1 MHAIVL
7 SIGDELVL
15 GHTVDSNA
23 AYLSARL
30 ARMGIPTL
38 LHHTVADDF
47 DVIVETIVD
56 AAKRADLV
64 LITGGLGP
72 TEDDLTREAIA
83 RAMGVEQRLHDDSLR
98 MIEAFFQKRGK
109 KMPERNRVQ
118 AMLPDTA
125 EAVPNHHGTAPGVKA
140 RLHDAVLY
148 AMPGVPREMTRMF
161 EDQIESE
168 VRAFAGRGVI
178 LTTKVNTFGSGES
191 NVGEKL
197 GQLMQ
202 RHRNPKVGTTVS
214 QGICS
219 VRVRSEFDTE
229 DEAQQRLEATVR
241 EVEQALGPIVFGR
254 DEATLPEA
262 VVHLLAEH
270 GRTVAVAE
278 SCTGGLL
285 GGALTEISGASEVFA
300 GGVITYSNALKRDLL
315 GVGDDLLQQHGAV
328 SAEVARAMARGVVE
342 RIGGDTGISITG
354 IAGPG
359 GGTQDKPVG
368 TVFVAL
374 ASRDG
379 SVETDP
385 PVMRLQLGG
394 SRSAIRDRTVKSALQ
409 MLRLYTLGEPIDAVT
424 WGQPV
429 PAASGASP
437 KSRA

>member
-15 GHTVDSNA
+15 GQTVDSNT

-47 DVIVETIVD
+47 DIIVETIRD

-83 RAMGVEQRLHDDSLR
+83 KAMGVGQSLHDESLR
-98 MIEAFFQKRGK
+98 RLEDFFQKRGK

-140 RLHDAVLY
+140 KVHNAIVY
-148 AMPGVPREMTRMF
+148 AMPGVPREMIRMF
-161 EDQIESE
+161 EDRIEPDI
-168 VRAFAGRGVI
+168 RAFAGRGVI
-178 LTTKVNTFGSGES
+178 LTTKINTFGSGES
-191 NVGEKL
+191 DVGEKL
-197 GQLMQ
+197 GRLMQ
-202 RHRNPKVGTTVS
+202 RDRNPKVGTTVA

-229 DEAQQRLEATVR
+229 EQAQQQLDDTAR
-241 EVEQALGPIVFGR
+241 EVEHVLGPIVFGR
-254 DEATLPEA
+254 DDTTLPEA
-262 VVHLLAEH
+262 VVHLLAEKSQC
-270 GRTVAVAE
+270 VAVAE
-278 SCTGGLL
+278 SCTGGLF

-300 GGVITYSNALKRDLL
+300 GGVITYSDTLKRDLL
-315 GVGDDLLQQHGAV
+315 GVDEQVLQQHGAV

-342 RIGGDTGISITG
+342 RVGGDMGISITG

-368 TVFVAL
+368 TVFIAL
-374 ASRDG
+374 ASRHAPAE
-379 SVETDP
+379 SEP
-385 PVMRLQLGG
+385 PVLRLQLGG
-394 SRSAIRDRTVKSALQ
+394 SRFAIRDRTVKSALQ
-409 MLRLYTLGEPIDAVT
+409 MLRLYTLNQPLEAVT
-424 WGQPV
+424 WGELLPT
-429 PAASGASP
+429 PTP
-437 KSRA
+437 TT

>member
-15 GHTVDSNA
+15 GQTVDSNA

-47 DVIVETIVD
+47 DVIVEIIRD

-72 TEDDLTREAIA
+72 TEDDLTREALA
-83 RAMGVEQRLHDDSLR
+83 RAMGVGQSLHDQSLQAL
-98 MIEAFFQKRGK
+98 EAFFHKLGK

-140 RLHDAVLY
+140 RLHDAVVY
-148 AMPGVPREMTRMF
+148 AMPGVPREMIRMF
-161 EDQIESE
+161 EDQIEGE

-178 LTTKVNTFGSGES
+178 LTTKINTFGSGES

-202 RHRNPKVGTTVS
+202 RDRNPKVGTTVA

-229 DEAQQRLEATVR
+229 EQAQQKLDETAQA
-241 EVEQALGPIVFGR
+241 VEEILGPIVFGR
-254 DEATLPEA
+254 DDATLPEA
-262 VVHLLAEH
+262 VVQLLAEH

-315 GVGDDLLQQHGAV
+315 GVSDDLLQQHGAV

-379 SVETDP
+379 NGEIDP

-409 MLRLYTLGEPIDAVT
+409 MLRLYTLREPLDAVT
-424 WGQPV
+424 WGELLPST
-429 PAASGASP
+429 AHA
-437 KSRA
+437 R